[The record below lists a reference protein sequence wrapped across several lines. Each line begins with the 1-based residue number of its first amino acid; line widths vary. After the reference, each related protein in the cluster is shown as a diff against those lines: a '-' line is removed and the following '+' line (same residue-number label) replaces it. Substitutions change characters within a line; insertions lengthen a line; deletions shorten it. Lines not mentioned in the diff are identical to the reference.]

1 MRLKTILNR
10 IQAQPG
16 FVYEAVRLVAE
27 DGGLVIE
34 AVLRPRALRRPTCSG
49 CTQPGPGYDTLARR
63 RFAFVP
69 LWGLPVFFC
78 YAMRRVAC
86 PTCGVRVETVPWAA
100 GKHQLTTTY
109 AWFLARWAKRLSW
122 TEVAGAFRTTWEH
135 VFRSVEMAVAWGR
148 QRQDL
153 TGIAAIG
160 VDELQW
166 RRGHHYL
173 TLVYQ
178 LDAGAK
184 RLLWLGEHRQVKTLL
199 RFFRW
204 LGPERSAALRFICS
218 DMWKPYLR
226 VVAKKAGQA
235 IHILDRFHIM
245 SHLSKAIDEV
255 RAQEARAL
263 KAQGRA
269 PILTHPRWL
278 LLKRPEHLTDPQEE
292 RLAELL
298 RYNLKAVR
306 AYLLKEDFQFF
317 WHYISPHWAGGA
329 PARCAPGSRPCR
341 RSPACSAPTG
351 HSSSIG
357 SGPKGRCPAAPSRA
371 STTRRGSPPGGPT
384 DSGPFAPSKS
394 PSTIRLG
401 LSPNRRLPTDSA
413 EEAFFLSERSIF
425 ARAWPQC
432 SRVPV
437 LYRSFW

>member
-86 PTCGVRVETVPWAA
+86 PTCGVRVETVPWAT

-269 PILTHPRWL
+269 PILTHTRWL

-298 RYNLKAVR
+298 RHNLKAVR

-317 WHYISPHWAGGA
+317 WQYVSPHWAGWFLDRWCTRTLRSRIAPMQKVARMLRAHRPLLLNWFRAKGA
-329 PARCAPGSRPCR
+329 LSSGAVEGFNNKARV
-341 RSPACSAPTG
+341 
-351 HSSSIG
+351 
-357 SGPKGRCPAAPSRA
+357 
-371 STTRRGSPPGGPT
+371 TTRRAYGFRT
-384 DSGPFAPSKS
+384 FRAIEVALYH
-394 PSTIRLG
+394 TLG
-401 LSPNRRLPTDSA
+401 ALPEPETTHR
-413 EEAFFLSERSIF
+413 F
-425 ARAWPQC
+425 C
-432 SRVPV
+432 
-437 LYRSFW
+437 